1 MRLRRIAAIGA
12 IAGVISIGLPGA
24 VAHSAGEPCNDQLP
38 AGTPSYVVCR
48 WLAKPDEALQV
59 AMNWL
64 ADDARHLQQAEP
76 HGSGWPSIDITCTD
90 GPCPPG
96 EGGAYDENEPGPA
109 GDDEDGGPIVC
120 DPPGSTCT
128 VEPDEV
134 VAAAQSPAGEAVEIA
149 GTEGLRVWINTE
161 LADDWKAGEQQFA
174 AAVKHIGALAA
185 QPGVA
190 GIRFTNQLGYN
201 DTFATAE
208 ELTKFVAAASAAL
221 RQVAPGTKLG
231 IHTVVP
237 EFACGGHNGCV
248 RTMTTQYPLLTAK
261 VIEPLLTGGKI
272 DQLTLDSGM
281 APGYGQWKITPQ
293 EARRNQW
300 IQVKARA
307 WDALAQVG
315 AEDAGLVG
323 GSLTEAQ
330 AKAATAQRVV
340 LPLEDGAA
348 TVNVWSR
355 YLDAKGTVHGIPA
368 ATWAQLEKLEP
379 LQRRLTTF
387 YTPGTDDLAKL
398 AKVFS
403 QVYITV

>member
-12 IAGVISIGLPGA
+12 LAGAISIWLPGSA
-24 VAHSAGEPCNDQLP
+24 AHASGESCNDELP

-64 ADDARHLQQAEP
+64 ADDARNLQEAEP
-76 HGSGWPSIDITCTD
+76 YGSPAVEITCTD
-90 GPCPPG
+90 GPCPTG
-96 EGGAYDENEPGPA
+96 EGEAYDEDQAGPA
-109 GDDEDGGPIVC
+109 EDGGDVVC
-120 DPPGSTCT
+120 DPPGTTCT

-134 VAAAQSPAGEAVEIA
+134 EAAAQTPTGQAVETA
-149 GTEGLRVWINTE
+149 SETGLRVWINTE
-161 LADDWKAGEQQFA
+161 LADDWKAGEQAFTA
-174 AAVKHIGALAA
+174 AIKNIGALAA

-201 DTFATAE
+201 ATFTTAE
-208 ELTKFVAAASAAL
+208 DLTKFVTAASTAL
-221 RQVAPGTKLG
+221 REIAPGKKLG
-231 IHTVVP
+231 LHTVVP
-237 EFACGGHNGCV
+237 VFACGGQTACV
-248 RTMTTQYPLLTAK
+248 KTMTTQYPLLTPA

-281 APGYGQWKITPQ
+281 APGYTKWKITAQ

-323 GSLTEAQ
+323 PSLTTAQ
-330 AKAATAQRVV
+330 AKTATAQRIV

-348 TVNVWSR
+348 TVNIWSR
-355 YLDAKGTVHGIPA
+355 YVDTKGTVHGIPA

-379 LQRRLTTF
+379 LQRRLTTL

-403 QVYITV
+403 QVYIAA